1 VFRFVLRLCVPNQ
14 VLLKVDS
21 EVESTSEFGEL
32 AWSRSGLLHV
42 GDDNYYDGVYRLGE
56 LIVWAVA

>member
-1 VFRFVLRLCVPNQ
+1 M
-14 VLLKVDS
+14 KVDS